1 MIRVNLLPHVREQ
14 RSAPEGG
21 QLWLLL
27 IMGLVVLEIVGLFF
41 FHQTKEDELA
51 DVKGHAE
58 RLRTE
63 ISDIKAIVKDHAKIK
78 ARLAELRAREEA
90 IAKLQQGRTGPTSVL
105 LELSRILTPDRG
117 PTIDE
122 ATRKEMETNPMATY
136 NPAWDTRRVWLTSM
150 SEAERNVRLE
160 GMARD
165 AGDVYEF
172 AQRLKLSRFFKD
184 VRLLPGQQEK
194 QKESKVELVDFA
206 LQVKAIY

>member
-14 RSAPEGG
+14 RAAPEGG
-21 QLWLLL
+21 QLWLLV

-51 DVKGHAE
+51 DVKGQAT
-58 RLRTE
+58 RLTTE
-63 ISDIKAIVKDHAKIK
+63 IDDIKAVVKDHAKIK
-78 ARLAELRAREEA
+78 QKLAQLRAREEA
-90 IAKLQQGRTGPTSVL
+90 IAKLQAGRTGPTSVL
-105 LELSRILTPDRG
+105 LELSRVLTPGRG

-122 ATRKEMETNPMATY
+122 ATRAEMETNPMATF
-136 NPAWDTRRVWLTSM
+136 NPAWDTRRVWLTSFA
-150 SEAERNVRLE
+150 EAERNVRLE

-172 AQRLKLSRFFKD
+172 AQRLKLSRFFTD
-184 VRLLPGQQEK
+184 IRLLPGK
-194 QKESKVELVDFA
+194 QKQDKDSKVDLVDFA